1 MDWWS
6 LFARSWAIYG
16 LLSVVRSRSGPGS
29 SSVDLW
35 PVYGSFSVRLR
46 FVFGASSKAGI
57 GPVCVRDGFRPRL
70 DARFMVYWTPV

>member
-1 MDWWS
+1 V
-6 LFARSWAIYG
+6 ARFG
-16 LLSVVRSRSGPGS
+16 PLSVR
-29 SSVDLW
+29 
-35 PVYGSFSVRLR
+35 FR